1 LSTADSL
8 HNFENAVARTGFAVY
23 VLPLAAQDAAGL
35 FPGGWKDVTMGHS
48 LSADRRER
56 QNTKRRFR
64 NRGNA
69 IALKRELKS
78 IDAAARSG
86 SMDLKEA
93 LSKTYSALDR
103 AARKNTIPKGRADR
117 RKARLAAAL
126 AKVVAGGSAAA
137 PSAVAR
143 SSAG

>member
-1 LSTADSL
+1 
-8 HNFENAVARTGFAVY
+8 
-23 VLPLAAQDAAGL
+23 
-35 FPGGWKDVTMGHS
+35 MGHS